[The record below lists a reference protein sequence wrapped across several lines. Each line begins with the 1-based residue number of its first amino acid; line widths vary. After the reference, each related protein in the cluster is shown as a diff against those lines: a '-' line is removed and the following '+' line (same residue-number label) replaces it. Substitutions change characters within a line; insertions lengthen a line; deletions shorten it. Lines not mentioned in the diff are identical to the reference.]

1 VLDSEEYVLKFEL
14 NDKQNT
20 IFGALSTYE
29 VAYFT
34 LNSAGVVTYGG
45 LLDTKH
51 NKRINDIFVDEDV
64 LYTCSNDNSCHLF
77 DLKGNKL
84 IKSFKSRQI
93 FANKYLCCLIYFDFD
108 FRKQRNLLNFKV

>member
-1 VLDSEEYVLKFEL
+1 MLDSEEYVLKFEL

-34 LNSAGVVTYGG
+34 LSSAGVVTYGG
-45 LLDTKH
+45 LIDTKH
-51 NKRINDIFVDEDV
+51 SKRINDIFVDEDV

-84 IKSFKSRQI
+84 IKSFKSKEI
-93 FANKYLCCLIYFDFD
+93 IY
-108 FRKQRNLLNFKV
+108 K